1 MCSLG
6 VALSPEVR
14 EKRGYPVALGPWIP
28 RAPAFEEMILEPEI
42 QGSGWGGG
50 WEGWPPWP
58 LGT

>member
-1 MCSLG
+1 M
-6 VALSPEVR
+6 SPEVR
-14 EKRGYPVALGPWIP
+14 EKWGYPAALGPWVP

-50 WEGWPPWP
+50 REGWPPWP